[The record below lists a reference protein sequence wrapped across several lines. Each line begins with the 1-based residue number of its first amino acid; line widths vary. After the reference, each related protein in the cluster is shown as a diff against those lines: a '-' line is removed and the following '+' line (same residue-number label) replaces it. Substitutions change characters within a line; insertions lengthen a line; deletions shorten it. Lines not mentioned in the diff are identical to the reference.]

1 MHFQSYANKMT
12 ISLSVDPSVIPD
24 PYLLCDDLEESL
36 KLYEEGM
43 NLIKDLTSTLD
54 DAEKKVEKLTI
65 KSN

>member
-1 MHFQSYANKMT
+1 MEKGKTFKDKMDRLNE
-12 ISLSVDPSVIPD
+12 IVDKVENSILS
-24 PYLLCDDLEESL
+24 LEESL

-43 NLIKDLTSTLD
+43 NLIKDLTYTLD

>member
-1 MHFQSYANKMT
+1 MEKGKTFKDKMDRLNE
-12 ISLSVDPSVIPD
+12 IVDKVENSVLS
-24 PYLLCDDLEESL
+24 LEESL

-54 DAEKKVEKLTI
+54 EAEKKVEKLTI

>member
-1 MHFQSYANKMT
+1 MEKGKTFKDKMDRLNE
-12 ISLSVDPSVIPD
+12 IVDKVENSILS
-24 PYLLCDDLEESL
+24 LEESL

-54 DAEKKVEKLTI
+54 EAEKKVEKLTI

>member
-1 MHFQSYANKMT
+1 MEKGKTFKDKMNRLNE
-12 ISLSVDPSVIPD
+12 IVDKVENSILS
-24 PYLLCDDLEESL
+24 LEESL

-43 NLIKDLTSTLD
+43 NLIKDLTYTLD